1 MGVSHALLVVKR
13 GRIVHTAEAWT
24 AADCAAA

>member
-24 AADCAAA
+24 AADCAAV